1 MHILYTLPNG
11 IKQTVY
17 ARGGARTALV
27 TCNIAETGNTSI
39 QDIIT
44 YYIDDTSQA
53 LESIHPFKEARFKL
67 KTCLIN
73 QINKRLHTIL
83 ALNSQY

>member
-1 MHILYTLPNG
+1 MREIGLHDIL
-11 IKQTVY
+11 I
-17 ARGGARTALV
+17 

-53 LESIHPFKEARFKL
+53 LESIYLFKETRFKL
-67 KTCLIN
+67 KSCLIN
-73 QINKRLHTIL
+73 QIN
-83 ALNSQY
+83 